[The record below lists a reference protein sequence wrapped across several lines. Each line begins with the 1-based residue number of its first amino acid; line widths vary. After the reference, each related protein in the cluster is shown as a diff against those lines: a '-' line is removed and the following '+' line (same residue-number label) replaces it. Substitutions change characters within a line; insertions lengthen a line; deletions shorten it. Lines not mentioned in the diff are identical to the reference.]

1 MILSLNLLKT
11 LINPLFAE
19 MMWHLTFRLKGDIN
33 NLTMYLRMLW
43 LLNIWTKHV
52 IWNILWHFRE
62 ADNNLF
68 AHMIMIFVTLN
79 ERSGTAD
86 IAYSHLLRLAPVF
99 EKEKTFGEDESC
111 IGEYVYIAEH
121 ARLQSKQLIRSNE

>member
-1 MILSLNLLKT
+1 MILNLNLLKT

-68 AHMIMIFVTLN
+68 AQMIMIFVTLMI
-79 ERSGTAD
+79 ERLG
-86 IAYSHLLRLAPVF
+86 IANISYSMIFVTLKF
-99 EKEKTFGEDESC
+99 E
-111 IGEYVYIAEH
+111 
-121 ARLQSKQLIRSNE
+121 L